1 MFTKFIAT
9 VASAALLVAAV
20 STAPAMAAHPPLGMQ
35 IFCVNHAS
43 SCKADSR
50 SSVEMSDR
58 LMGMLSQVNSSV
70 NRSMR
75 YRAESG
81 PIDNWKIGG
90 SSGDCE
96 DYALTKRSRLISKGV
111 PAGALRI
118 ATTYTRRGEPH
129 AILVVKTTA
138 GDFVLDNLAAEVK
151 TRSSAGYRLRSISTA
166 DPRVWSAG

>member
-9 VASAALLVAAV
+9 VASAALLVAAI
-20 STAPAMAAHPPLGMQ
+20 STAPAMAARPPLGMQ

-81 PIDNWKIGG
+81 PIDTWKIGG

-129 AILVVKTTA
+129 AILVVKTSK

-151 TRSSAGYRLRSISTA
+151 SRSSAGYHLRSISTA